1 MSDLQFKPAVRGAMK
16 LLIGLFGKS
25 GGGKTLSGLYLARGI
40 VGPKGKIGLVD
51 TENKRGSVFL
61 DIVPGS
67 YEVMDFQP
75 PFSPQRYCEAMDV
88 AEKQGVEC
96 LVIDSASHEWLGEG
110 GYLDLKEQALTRMAG
125 EDYKKREKCAM
136 AAAAQVKPKTHSK
149 FVQKVLR
156 CQMSVI
162 LCFRAHEKVRMDKQ
176 NGETSIKVD
185 ETPSPMQDGDLI
197 YEMLIAGE
205 VYKSDGVGGFFRIH
219 GPHCKHTHPSI
230 LKLLPEDGKQIG
242 IEHGEALAKWCAAPG
257 SRPAT
262 KQPDGIAT
270 LESMKRRLWES
281 TRKIHGCSKGDKDK
295 ARQAAGVKALNQWMV
310 DESVVSDTEA
320 WETLTAE
327 RLPEIISKAE
337 AKLGEA
343 VLV

>member
-1 MSDLQFKPAVRGAMK
+1 MSDLQFKPAIRGAMK

-25 GGGKTLSGLYLARGI
+25 GGGKTLSALYLARGI
-40 VGPKGKIGLVD
+40 AGPKGKIGLVD

-75 PFSPQRYCEAMDV
+75 PFSPQRYCEAMDA
-88 AEKQGVEC
+88 AEKQGIEC

-125 EDYKKREKCAM
+125 DDYKKREKCAM

-149 FVQKVLR
+149 FVQKILR

-162 LCFRAHEKVRMDKQ
+162 LCFRAHEKVRMDKSGGQ
-176 NGETSIKVD
+176 MEIKVD

-205 VYKSDGVGGFFRIH
+205 VYKSDGIGGFFRIH

-230 LKLLPEDGKQIG
+230 LKLLPENGKQLG
-242 IEHGEALAKWCAAPG
+242 IAHGEALAGWCAAPG
-257 SRPAT
+257 SKPAT
-262 KQPDGIAT
+262 KQPEGIADIGT
-270 LESMKRRLWES
+270 LKKRLWNL
-281 TRKIHGCSKGDKDK
+281 TISKHNGDKSRLD
-295 ARQAAGVKALNQWMV
+295 QFLIDEALIQ
-310 DESVVSDTEA
+310 DTETVGKLSA
-320 WETLTAE
+320 GRIAEVITATETWLTSH
-327 RLPEIISKAE
+327 P
-337 AKLGEA
+337 
-343 VLV
+343 